1 MLGSGT
7 ALTVTV
13 QVPTTTGSSN
23 ATIRPDCEMG
33 GGCGAKKELRSAMGR
48 IGGGLG
54 DALGRSPLLENAIA
68 VNEGTIGGGSG
79 ARLVSPLKLKSS
91 CCAKRK
97 LAVSIRNEVSKL
109 WPCATFPISI
119 GGGTGS
125 KTFRSLVVDCL
136 KNDAVPLKFEP
147 WKIGGG
153 DGSKVGSK

>member
-23 ATIRPDCEMG
+23 ATIRPDCEIG
-33 GGCGAKKELRSAMGR
+33 GGCGIKKELRSAMGT

-54 DALGRSPLLENAIA
+54 TALGRSPLLENTIA
-68 VNEGTIGGGSG
+68 VKEGTIGGPSG
-79 ARLVSPLKLKSS
+79 PRFVSPLKLKSN

-109 WPCATFPISI
+109 CPRATFPM
-119 GGGTGS
+119 
-125 KTFRSLVVDCL
+125 
-136 KNDAVPLKFEP
+136 
-147 WKIGGG
+147 
-153 DGSKVGSK
+153 